1 MAVGIKPSKSKPD
14 TLNSGVE
21 MQSRIDPL
29 LSNVMEGAMP
39 SADDSTGVVDL
50 GVEATR
56 NQSIT
61 VPE

>member
-21 MQSRIDPL
+21 MLSRIDPL

-39 SADDSTGVVDL
+39 SVDDDSTGVVDL

-56 NQSIT
+56 N
-61 VPE
+61 